1 MNSSDRFVTSAYG
14 TFTTRL
20 FGYQK
25 HIDTICPYT
34 PQLALPQ
41 DWVARKSTLYIT
53 YSLNDLQGVGGV
65 VSAILAGLM
74 RDHMKN
80 GQRQRLLVV
89 IDETA

>member
-1 MNSSDRFVTSAYG
+1 VTGNDRFVTSAYG
-14 TFTTRL
+14 TFATRL

-34 PQLALPQ
+34 PKLALPRE
-41 DWVARKSTLYIT
+41 WVARKSTLYIT

-74 RDHMKN
+74 RNHMKQ
-80 GQRQRLLVV
+80 GQRSAAAGS
-89 IDETA
+89 D